1 MKNNQ
6 TKSIFTIFL
15 FLFCLDVQ
23 SQNMHLIQSP
33 LFQIIGEKNN
43 KEVTYLT
50 NDVSINI
57 TDQGDINIII
67 GIGNLHSVDSFPSLN
82 VVYEDHLKINGNI
95 PPDDLFYNVHDN
107 QNYKSNLTFENNN
120 ETTEKQFNIF
130 ITYDKVIKSRNVV
143 FETEINLNDFPDIKI
158 KDIEPE
164 VKLMIIFDILQKHR

>member
-1 MKNNQ
+1 MKNNRI
-6 TKSIFTIFL
+6 KSIFAIIL
-15 FLFCLDVQ
+15 MLVCLNVQ

-43 KEVTYLT
+43 KEITYLT

-57 TDQGDINIII
+57 TDEGDIDIKI
-67 GIGNLHSVDSFPSLN
+67 GVSNLHPVDSFPPLN
-82 VVYEDHLKINGNI
+82 VVYDNHLKINGNI
-95 PPDDLFYNVHDN
+95 PPDELFCNVHDN
-107 QNYKSNLTFENNN
+107 QNYKSHLTFESNN
-120 ETTEKQFNIF
+120 ENIEKMFNIF

-164 VKLMIIFDILQKHR
+164 VKLMLIFDILQKHR

>member
-1 MKNNQ
+1 MKNNRI
-6 TKSIFTIFL
+6 KSIFAIIL
-15 FLFCLDVQ
+15 MLVCLNVQ

-43 KEVTYLT
+43 KEITYLT

-57 TDQGDINIII
+57 TDEGDIDIKI
-67 GIGNLHSVDSFPSLN
+67 GVSNLHPVDSFPPLN
-82 VVYEDHLKINGNI
+82 VVYDNHLKINGNI
-95 PPDDLFYNVHDN
+95 PPDELFCNVHVN
-107 QNYKSNLTFENNN
+107 QNYTSHLTFESNN
-120 ETTEKQFNIF
+120 ENIEKMFNIF

-164 VKLMIIFDILQKHR
+164 VKLILIFDILQKHR

>member
-15 FLFCLDVQ
+15 FLLCLNAY

-43 KEVTYLT
+43 KEITYLT

-57 TDQGDINIII
+57 TDEGDINIVV
-67 GIGNLHSVDSFPSLN
+67 GIGSLHSVDSLPPLN
-82 VVYEDHLKINGNI
+82 VVYNDHLKITGNV
-95 PPDDLFYNVHDN
+95 PPDDLFYNVHDK
-107 QNYKSNLTFENNN
+107 QNYTSLLTFESNN
-120 ETTEKQFNIF
+120 ENMEKEFNIF
-130 ITYDKVIKSRNVV
+130 ITYDRVIKNRNVV

-158 KDIEPE
+158 KNIEPE
-164 VKLMIIFDILQKHR
+164 VKLMVIFDILQKRR